1 MTTAPSGV
9 GPVGR
14 LRSVNVGLPRDVR
27 WRDRTVHTGIW
38 KSPVHGPC
46 AVGTLNLDGDGQGDL
61 AGHGGPHRAVLVYQ
75 SGAYLHWAREL
86 SRDDLTP
93 GAFGEN
99 LTVDG
104 LPDDEVCIGDRYAV
118 GSALFEVSQ
127 PRVTCYRVG
136 MRLDEPRLP
145 ALLVSHHR
153 PGFYLRV
160 LREGVVQ
167 AGDVIERVAVGPERM
182 TVAQVDAL
190 LYLSGRDPR
199 DAERALR
206 IDALSPGWRGS
217 FEALVAQAAV
227 PGSSGNAGLTDAA
240 RAPAPA
246 WPGFRRLRVTER
258 VTETPS
264 VVSLRL
270 GPGDGRPLPPPLP
283 GPFVAVRLPGS
294 DGAAV
299 TRSYSLSGPPA
310 APDYRLGIKREP
322 GGVAGALVHDSVRVG
337 SDLDVAAPRG
347 GFTLADDASPV
358 LLLSAGIGVT
368 PVLAMLHAL
377 AESPDGRRVWWVHA
391 ARNSREHAYAD
402 EARTLLAR
410 LPGARAATCYS
421 RPLPEDREGTDF
433 THRGRPTAS
442 LLGSLGL
449 APGARAYVCGPPR
462 FLDDMR
468 AALAACGL
476 DPGRVL
482 SELFSPL
489 PGVTPGIATGAP
501 ARRPHPPDGPPGA
514 GPDVAFARSG
524 LSAPWDPRYAS
535 LLELAEACDVPVR
548 WSCRTGVCHTCEV
561 GLTSGSVTYDPEPV
575 EDPAAGNVLACS
587 ARPLGPVT
595 LDL

>member
-38 KSPVHGPC
+38 KSPVPGPC

-75 SGAYLHWAREL
+75 SGAYRHWAREL

-160 LREGVVQ
+160 LQEGVVQ

-199 DAERALR
+199 DVERALR

-270 GPGDGRPLPPPLP
+270 GPGDGRPLPSPLP
-283 GPFVAVRLPGS
+283 GQFVAVRLPGP

-310 APDYRLGIKREP
+310 APDYRLGVKREP
-322 GGVAGALVHDSVRVG
+322 GGVAGALVHDSVQVG

-368 PVLAMLHAL
+368 PVLAMLHTL
-377 AESPDGRRVWWVHA
+377 AGSPDGRRVWWVHA

-410 LPGARAATCYS
+410 LPGARAAVCYS

-449 APGARAYVCGPPR
+449 APGARAYVCGPPQ
-462 FLDDMR
+462 FLHDMR

-501 ARRPHPPDGPPGA
+501 ARSPHPPDGPPGA

-524 LSAPWDPRYAS
+524 LAAPWDPRYAS

-561 GLTSGSVTYDPEPV
+561 GLTSGSITYDPEPV

-595 LDL
+595 IDL